1 MSVAGDILADM
12 SVRSSDPR
20 VARGRAGEAAALGVY
35 EGRGY
40 ALVARNW
47 RCSFG
52 EIDLVLLRR
61 GTLVVCE
68 VKTRS
73 GAAFGG
79 GYEAVTWSKRRKL
92 RHLAEAFLQQ
102 SGSRIRQ
109 VRFDVASVWLGAGRA
124 DVEIFEDAF

>member
-1 MSVAGDILADM
+1 MS
-12 SVRSSDPR
+12 SSDLDR
-20 VARGRAGEAAALGVY
+20 RHARGRAGEDAALRVY

-40 ALVARNW
+40 ALVTRNW

-52 EIDLVLLRR
+52 ELDLVLLRR

-68 VKTRS
+68 VKARG

-92 RHLAEAFLQQ
+92 RQLAEAFLQQ
-102 SGSRIRQ
+102 SGSRMPQ
-109 VRFDVASVWLGAGRA
+109 VRFDVASVWLAAGRA